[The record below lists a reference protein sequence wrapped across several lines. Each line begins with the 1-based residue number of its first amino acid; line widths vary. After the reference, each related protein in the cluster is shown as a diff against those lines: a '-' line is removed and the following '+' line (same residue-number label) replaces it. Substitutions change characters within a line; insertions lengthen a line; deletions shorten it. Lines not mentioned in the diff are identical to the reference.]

1 MGTPVIAG
9 WIAHI
14 AFWTLIIIG
23 AWSEELGPKL
33 IATFIILWAVS
44 MFGLPF
50 LQRSAALGTS
60 LVAVLDIVLVFIVFK
75 SDIRFT

>member
-1 MGTPVIAG
+1 
-9 WIAHI
+9 
-14 AFWTLIIIG
+14 
-23 AWSEELGPKL
+23 
-33 IATFIILWAVS
+33 

-50 LQRSAALGTS
+50 LQLSAALGTS